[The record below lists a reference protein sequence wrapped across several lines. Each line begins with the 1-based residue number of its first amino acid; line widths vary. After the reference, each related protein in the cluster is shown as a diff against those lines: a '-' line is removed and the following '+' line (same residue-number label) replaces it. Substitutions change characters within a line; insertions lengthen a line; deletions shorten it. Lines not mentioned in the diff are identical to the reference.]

1 MEYLSS
7 PNDIRNFM
15 KGTIWQDFQ
24 RELERWLNDVH
35 KNLEDLDTKTP
46 DKLLHRLGG
55 NAETIRHVLRMPEVI
70 IMNIEDDSNSNDN
83 DEKER

>member
-15 KGTIWQDFQ
+15 KSVIWQDFQ
-24 RELERWLNDVH
+24 RELLGWLKDIH
-35 KNLEDLDTKTP
+35 IGLEDPDTKTS

-55 NAETIRHVLRMPEVI
+55 NAETIRRVLEMPKVI
-70 IMNIEDDSNSNDN
+70 IMNIEDDLQTTSK
-83 DEKER
+83 KER